1 MIRVRYVWMLA
12 AFEFKTLD
20 STCPFSIL
28 YRRLYALLSMLCS
41 IAFGI
46 FKLTPSGFMN
56 RNLTRY
62 DEFEL
67 TRSRSNN
74 GVKVHV

>member
-1 MIRVRYVWMLA
+1 MRA
-12 AFEFKTLD
+12 AFEFRTLD

-28 YRRLYALLSMLCS
+28 YLRLYALLSILFS

-46 FKLTPSGFMN
+46 FKLTPSGLMKRN
-56 RNLTRY
+56 RTRY
-62 DEFEL
+62 DELEL
-67 TRSRSNN
+67 TSSRSNN